1 MASHRLQQAAIAGEI
16 TEMFLGIQEYFQDKW
31 NILDMLS
38 LLLLSAGLYTR
49 WWGSSDSQTSTAKV
63 FFALSAPL
71 VFSRFLFFAQILR
84 RQGLVIEVS

>member
-1 MASHRLQQAAIAGEI
+1 MASHRWQQAAIAGEI